1 MPIAENI
8 YYQIYQKGDLLPVVL
23 IHGAGGTHLY
33 WPSEVRRLRGY
44 QIYALDLP
52 GHGKATGHG
61 FQSISAY
68 SRIIRGWMTAIGLH
82 QAVFVGHSM
91 GGAIA
96 MTLALDFP
104 EQVLGLG
111 LVSTAPKL
119 PVNPAFIENA
129 GSPTTFHKAVDMLVK
144 WSFSPDSPEQLRELA
159 GKRMAETRP
168 SVLHGDLLACD
179 SFDIADSLGEIHQP
193 SLVICGAEDKMTPLR
208 YSLVL
213 KDNLPS
219 ARLES
224 IPAAGHMLMLEKPQE
239 VAQALASFLG
249 EIRF

>member
-1 MPIAENI
+1 MPIAANL
-8 YYQIYQKGDLLPVVL
+8 YYQTYQKGDLLPVVL

-44 QIYALDLP
+44 HIYALDLP
-52 GHGKATGHG
+52 GHGKSKGHG

-68 SRIIRGWMTAIGLH
+68 SRKVSEWMGAIGLH
-82 QAVFVGHSM
+82 RAVFVGHSM

-96 MTLALDFP
+96 MTLALDYP

-111 LVSTAPKL
+111 LVGSSPKL
-119 PVNPAFIENA
+119 PVNSAFLENA
-129 GSPTTFHKAVDMLVK
+129 DSPSTFHNAVEMLVN
-144 WSFSPDSPEQLRELA
+144 WSFSPESPEQLRELA
-159 GKRMAETRP
+159 TKRMAETRP

-179 SFDIADSLGEIHQP
+179 TFDIGNRLGEIHQP
-193 SLVICGAEDKMTPLR
+193 ALVICGSEDKMTPLR

-219 ARLES
+219 ARLET
-224 IPAAGHMLMLEKPQE
+224 IPAAGHMVMLERPLE
-239 VAQALASFLG
+239 VAQTLVDFLAK
-249 EIRF
+249 IKY